1 MRNPNVLAIS
11 TIARAALLRLGAV
24 SGTLAGLWLAILWAV
39 ARP

>member
-1 MRNPNVLAIS
+1 MRKLDVLAVS
-11 TIARAALLRLGAV
+11 TMTRSALLRLGAV

>member
-1 MRNPNVLAIS
+1 MRKLDALALS
-11 TIARAALLRLGAV
+11 AMARSALLRLGAV

>member
-1 MRNPNVLAIS
+1 MRKLDVLAVS
-11 TIARAALLRLGAV
+11 TMARSALLRLGAV